1 MISHSQSHRW
11 RPMRIAMYPLPR
23 RQAQAAMSPLKIV
36 IEELQAH
43 ECIEGSR
50 PVWQT
55 QGSCE

>member
-1 MISHSQSHRW
+1 
-11 RPMRIAMYPLPR
+11 MRIAMYPLPR